1 VIARLDRLIADRI
14 WILNTRYKQTQELL
28 AFRREWREMK
38 QCEEAWTDAEVSSH
52 FSPAEREAFSSLQAA
67 LRVKADSLYCK
78 VGCMAQVEET
88 NLRDAH
94 ICMRELKELNELKGT
109 RRVPDPSMGKREE
122 REREGKREETPG
134 VGRRRRSSNI
144 SPYRPSLFFV
154 QV

>member
-14 WILNTRYKQTQELL
+14 WILNTRYTQTQELL

-38 QCEEAWTDAEVSSH
+38 QCEEAWADAEVSSH
-52 FSPAEREAFSSLQAA
+52 FSPAEKKAFSSLQAA
-67 LRVKADSLYCK
+67 LRVKVDSLYCK

-94 ICMRELKELNELKGT
+94 VCMRELKELKGT
-109 RRVPDPSMGKREE
+109 RRVRDPSMGKREE
-122 REREGKREETPG
+122 RERERKGEETPG
-134 VGRRRRSSNI
+134 MGRMRRSSNI
-144 SPYRPSLFFV
+144 SPYRPRLFFV